1 MPAQRW
7 TPPEPGYDVVVDR
20 DVMIPMRD
28 GMHLATDIYR
38 PAHHGQASN
47 GKFPA
52 LLERTPYGKHEYDR
66 VWDPGEYYASHG
78 YVVVIQDVRGR
89 YKSEGT
95 FGFFPQEPNDGYDT
109 VEWIAKQ
116 SWSNGAVATLG
127 TSYAGW
133 TQSGLATQ
141 NPPHLAAM
149 WVNEAGAS
157 GYTSTVRHNGAF
169 EVRFL
174 CWAFWQ
180 GAKSREALA
189 DPVIR
194 KALGSV
200 NVREW
205 LTRMPIRAGC
215 SPLALIPA
223 YEKFALD
230 IMTHSDY
237 DEYWQQPGY
246 DIARHYA
253 QHADVPMMLSS
264 AWYDS
269 YTRATLENFIALRAL
284 KKSPVHVIMGPW
296 THGAKQPDLTYAGDV
311 EFGPDAAL
319 GYLEARLRWFEQV
332 LNGKETGILDEPP
345 VRIFVMGGGSGRR
358 NGQGRMLHGGRW
370 RFEHEWPLA
379 RTRYIPWYLHEDG
392 TLRPTPPTIASS
404 STTYAFDPK
413 DPVPTIGGNMSSLV
427 GLMPRPEGAPDIH
440 PDLRERD
447 MIGIPGAFDQ
457 REAPQFLGCK
467 PPYLPLGARADI
479 VVFQSEPLPTEME
492 VTGPITVELWIA
504 SSAIDTD
511 FTAKLIDVYPPN
523 PDYPEGYA
531 MNLSDTIVRARY
543 RHGDGKPD
551 FLEPG
556 EIYKITL
563 PLYPTSN
570 VFQRGHRIRL
580 DISSSNF
587 PHFDVNPNTGEPLG
601 KNRLWQVAR
610 NTIYHDA
617 THPSHV
623 VLPVIPQESM
633 EAKGLSRGV

>member
-1 MPAQRW
+1 QPWSTGA
-7 TPPEPGYDVVVDR
+7 V
-20 DVMIPMRD
+20 
-28 GMHLATDIYR
+28 
-38 PAHHGQASN
+38 
-47 GKFPA
+47 
-52 LLERTPYGKHEYDR
+52 
-66 VWDPGEYYASHG
+66 
-78 YVVVIQDVRGR
+78 
-89 YKSEGT
+89 GT
-95 FGFFPQEPNDGYDT
+95 F
-109 VEWIAKQ
+109 
-116 SWSNGAVATLG
+116 G

-133 TQSGLATQ
+133 TQSALATQ

-149 WVNEAGAS
+149 WVNEAGSSA
-157 GYTSTVRHNGAF
+157 YTSTVRHNGAS

-189 DPVIR
+189 DPVIG

-230 IMTHSDY
+230 IMTRSDY
-237 DEYWQQPGY
+237 DAYWQQPGY
-246 DIARHYA
+246 DIARHYD
-253 QHADVPMMLSS
+253 QLADVPMLLSS

-269 YTRATLENFIALRAL
+269 YTRATLENFIALSKA
-284 KKSPVHVIMGPW
+284 KKRPVRVIMGPW
-296 THGAKQPDLTYAGDV
+296 THGAKQPDLTYSGDV

-319 GYLEARLRWFEQV
+319 GFLEAQLRWFEQV
-332 LNGKETGILDEPP
+332 LKGKDTGILDEPP
-345 VRIFVMGGGSGRR
+345 LKIFVMGGGSGRK
-358 NGQGRMLHGGRW
+358 NGQGRMFHGGRW
-370 RFEHEWPLA
+370 RVEHEWPLA
-379 RTRYIPWYLHEDG
+379 RTQPTTWYLHADG
-392 TLRPTPPTIASS
+392 ALRPTPPAGSTS
-404 STTYAFDPK
+404 STTYEFDPK
-413 DPVPTIGGNMSSLV
+413 HPVPTIGGNMSSLV
-427 GLMPRPEGAPDIH
+427 GLIPRPAGAPDIH

-457 REAPQFLGCK
+457 REAPQFLGCQ
-467 PPYLPLGARADI
+467 PPYLPLAARSDV
-479 VVFQSEPLPTEME
+479 VVFQSEPLREDTE
-492 VTGPITVELWIA
+492 VTGPITVELWVS
-504 SSAIDTD
+504 SSAVDTD

-543 RHGDGKPD
+543 RNGDGTPD
-551 FLEPG
+551 FLKPG
-556 EIYKITL
+556 EIYTISM

-570 VFQRGHRIRL
+570 LFQKGHRIRL

-587 PHFDVNPNTGEPLG
+587 PRFDVNPNTGEPLG

-617 THPSHV
+617 AHPSRV
-623 VLPVIPQESM
+623 VLPIIPQ
-633 EAKGLSRGV
+633 G

>member
-1 MPAQRW
+1 MPAHPW
-7 TPPEPGYDVVVDR
+7 TLPKPEYDIVVNR
-20 DVMIPMRD
+20 DVMIPTRD
-28 GMHLATDIYR
+28 GVRLATDIYR
-38 PAHHGQASN
+38 PAPHGQAIN
-47 GKFPA
+47 GRFPA
-52 LLERTPYGKHEYDR
+52 LLERTPYGKHEYER
-66 VWDPGEYYASHG
+66 VRDYGEYFARHG
-78 YVVVIQDVRGR
+78 YVAVIQDVRGR
-89 YKSEGT
+89 YRSEGT
-95 FGFFPQEPNDGYDT
+95 FGFLAQEPNDGYDT

-116 SWSNGAVATLG
+116 PWSNGAVGTFG

-133 TQSGLATQ
+133 TQSALATQ

-149 WVNEAGAS
+149 WVNEAGSSAYS
-157 GYTSTVRHNGAF
+157 STVRHNGAF

-189 DPVIR
+189 DPVIG

-230 IMTHSDY
+230 IMTRSDY

-269 YTRATLENFIALRAL
+269 YTRATLENFIALPQT
-284 KKSPVHVIMGPW
+284 KKSPVRVIMGPW
-296 THGAKQPDLTYAGDV
+296 THGAKQPDITHSGDV

-319 GYLEARLRWFEQV
+319 GFLAAQLRWFEQV
-332 LNGKETGILDEPP
+332 LKGKDTGVLDEPP
-345 VRIFVMGGGSGRR
+345 VKIFVMGGGSGRR
-358 NGQGRMLHGGRW
+358 NGEGRMFHGGRW
-370 RFEHEWPLA
+370 RVEHEWPLA
-379 RTRYIPWYLHEDG
+379 RTRDTSWYLYEDG
-392 TLRPTPPTIASS
+392 ALRLTAPKVMTA
-404 STTYAFDPK
+404 STTYEFDPRN
-413 DPVPTIGGNMSSLV
+413 PVPTIGGNMSSLV

-447 MIGIPGAFDQ
+447 WIGIPGAFDQ
-457 REAPQFLGCK
+457 REAPQFLGCS
-467 PPYLPLGARADI
+467 PPYLPLASRPDV
-479 VVFQSEPLPTEME
+479 VVFQTEPLHEDTE
-492 VTGPITVELWIA
+492 VTGPINVELWIS
-504 SSAIDTD
+504 SSAVDTD
-511 FTAKLIDVYPPN
+511 FTAKLIDVHPPN
-523 PDYPEGYA
+523 SDYPYGYA
-531 MNLSDTIVRARY
+531 MNLTDTIVRARY
-543 RHGDGKPD
+543 RNGDGKPD
-551 FLEPG
+551 FLTPG

-570 VFQRGHRIRL
+570 LFQRGHRIRL

-587 PHFDVNPNTGEPLG
+587 PRFDVNPNTGEPLG

-610 NTIYHDA
+610 NTIHHDA
-617 THPSHV
+617 AHLSRV
-623 VLPVIPQESM
+623 VLPIIPQE
-633 EAKGLSRGV
+633 